1 MGGGWGAWLSGD
13 EYPVSLFPHDVTAV
27 WCEQDICRFLGRGR
41 GFHGSTSPK
50 HYKSRFLLLMASG
63 ISCLIETKSF
73 TLHLRYKSKGK
84 VKKRRQEDI
93 QKALDKELHLFR

>member
-1 MGGGWGAWLSGD
+1 
-13 EYPVSLFPHDVTAV
+13 
-27 WCEQDICRFLGRGR
+27 
-41 GFHGSTSPK
+41 
-50 HYKSRFLLLMASG
+50 MASG